1 MNLFLLLLHHGLVS
15 GAHGPLM
22 VTKDSD
28 FLVGEVI
35 CGIFF
40 MHRALIHNLVQ
51 LLLHSPRR
59 VIGTEHFGRKSRHI
73 VLKMLV

>member
-40 MHRALIHNLVQ
+40 MHSALIQNLVQ

-59 VIGTEHFGRKSRHI
+59 VISTEHFGRKPLHI
-73 VLKMLV
+73 VLKMLI